1 MVSHST
7 SKGAIYFAM
16 LRKRRPLPA
25 SSSPA
30 CLPPLTALRQSVA
43 FPGSRRKGSAART
56 AASERTSKRLG
67 SRYVSGRSKDWLE
80 FKNPEHRL

>member
-7 SKGAIYFAM
+7 PNGAIYFAM
-16 LRKRRPLPA
+16 LRKRGPFRLHRALPA
-25 SSSPA
+25 FPRSPPFA
-30 CLPPLTALRQSVA
+30 NRWR